1 MLARMAASTLLE
13 RLLFPAARVDAAALR
28 QALTGRT
35 MLVTGASFGI
45 GEQVARLAGAA
56 GARVLLVARTM
67 SRLEAI
73 AAEIAATGGTALAL
87 SCDLNDA
94 DAVERLAGALPGLAP
109 DIVVSN
115 AGKSIRRPIL
125 QSLDRF
131 HDVTRT
137 ANINFLSPCRLML
150 AAIPGLIERGGQ
162 IVNVSALNVL
172 LQPTPNWAAYQAS
185 KTAFDQWLRSAA
197 PELRARGIAVTSVY
211 LPLVRTRMIAPTR
224 SYDDVLAMQP
234 EQAARHIA
242 AAMLS
247 RRRRWAPWWLPPA
260 YLASS
265 LSRTPWEVLAERRLR
280 REPH

>member
-1 MLARMAASTLLE
+1 MLARMAASTLPE
-13 RLLFPAARVDAAALR
+13 RLLFPTARVDTAALR
-28 QALTGRT
+28 QALSGRT
-35 MLVTGASFGI
+35 TLVTDASFGI

-73 AAEIAATGGTALAL
+73 AADIAATGGTALAL

-94 DAVERLAGALPGLAP
+94 DAVERLAGALPGLSTY
-109 DIVVSN
+109 IVVSN
-115 AGKSIRRPIL
+115 EGKSIRRLIL

-137 ANINFLSPCRLML
+137 ANINFLLPCRLML

-185 KTAFDQWLRSAA
+185 KTAFDQWLRSAV
-197 PELRARGIAVTSVY
+197 PELRARHRGAVGVS
-211 LPLVRTRMIAPTR
+211 
-224 SYDDVLAMQP
+224 
-234 EQAARHIA
+234 AACAHA
-242 AAMLS
+242 H
-247 RRRRWAPWWLPPA
+247 
-260 YLASS
+260 
-265 LSRTPWEVLAERRLR
+265 ERADAIL
-280 REPH
+280 

>member
-1 MLARMAASTLLE
+1 MLARMAVPTLLE
-13 RLLFPAARVDAAALR
+13 RLLFPTAAVDTAALR
-28 QALTGRT
+28 QALAGRT

-56 GARVLLVARTM
+56 GARLLLVARTT

-73 AAEIAATGGTALAL
+73 AGEIADAGGTALAL

-94 DAVERLAGALPGLAP
+94 DAVERLARDLTDLAP

-115 AGKSIRRPIL
+115 AGKSIRRPLL

-137 ANINFLSPCRLML
+137 ANINFLSPTRLAL

-162 IVNVSALNVL
+162 IVNVSAVNVL
-172 LQPTPNWAAYQAS
+172 LQPAPNWAAYQAS

-197 PELRARGIAVTSVY
+197 PELRARGVAVTSVY

-224 SYDDVLAMQP
+224 SYDDVPAMQP
-234 EQAARHIA
+234 EQAARHIV
-242 AAMLS
+242 AAMLT
-247 RRRRWAPWWLPPA
+247 RRRRWAPWWLPPVQF
-260 YLASS
+260 ASS
-265 LSRTPWEVLAERRLR
+265 LSRAPWEVLAGRRQR
-280 REPH
+280 REPD